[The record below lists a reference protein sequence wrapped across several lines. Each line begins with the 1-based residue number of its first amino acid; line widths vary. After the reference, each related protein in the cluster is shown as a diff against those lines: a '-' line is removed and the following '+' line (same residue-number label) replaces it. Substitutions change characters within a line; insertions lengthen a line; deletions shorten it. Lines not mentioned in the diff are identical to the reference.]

1 MDIQREQKPKWR
13 KYIWVGPAVLG
24 LVVVTVALANLKP
37 AAPQVE
43 RATVWT
49 DTVSRGLMVRE
60 VRGPGTLVPE
70 DIRWIAARTSGRIEE
85 IELLP
90 GAEVEPQTVL
100 LRLSNPDVRVQ
111 ALEAEQR
118 LTTAET
124 ELVNLRTTLAQQILT
139 QEALVARV
147 RAEHLEAART
157 ASNNEPL
164 AEMGLIAEPEL
175 ITSQERAE
183 ALATQLNA
191 EEEKLRM
198 IREGRESRIAAQV
211 EQVERLR
218 AIAEFQR
225 GRVESMNVVAGVEG
239 VLVSLGETPL
249 NEGQWVTPGMNLA
262 RIVQP
267 GRLKAEVRIPETQA
281 LDVAVGQPAYIDTRN
296 DTIPGRVLRV
306 DPAAQNGTVLVEVT
320 LEGELPRGARP
331 NLSIQ
336 GTVVVDRLEDVLYVG
351 RPSYGQANS
360 TVGLWRVVEEGN
372 AAVRVSVRLGASSV
386 NTIEVVEGLRVG
398 DTVILSDMSQWDE
411 FNRVRLN

>member
-24 LVVVTVALANLKP
+24 LVVVTVALASLQP

-70 DIRWIAARTSGRIEE
+70 DIRWIAARTAGRIEE

-111 ALEAEQR
+111 ALQAEQN
-118 LTTAET
+118 LTDAET
-124 ELVNLRTTLAQQILT
+124 QLVNLRTTLAEQTLT
-139 QEALVARV
+139 QEALVART
-147 RAEHLEAART
+147 RATHLEAART
-157 ASNNEPL
+157 ARNNEPL
-164 AEMGLIAEPEL
+164 AEMGLIAQPEL
-175 ITSQERAE
+175 VTSQERAE

-198 IREGRESRIAAQV
+198 MREGRESRIAAQV

-225 GRVESMNVVAGVEG
+225 GRVESMNVVAGVKG

-262 RIVQP
+262 QI
-267 GRLKAEVRIPETQA
+267 GRAHV
-281 LDVAVGQPAYIDTRN
+281 
-296 DTIPGRVLRV
+296 
-306 DPAAQNGTVLVEVT
+306 
-320 LEGELPRGARP
+320 
-331 NLSIQ
+331 
-336 GTVVVDRLEDVLYVG
+336 
-351 RPSYGQANS
+351 
-360 TVGLWRVVEEGN
+360 
-372 AAVRVSVRLGASSV
+372 
-386 NTIEVVEGLRVG
+386 
-398 DTVILSDMSQWDE
+398 
-411 FNRVRLN
+411 